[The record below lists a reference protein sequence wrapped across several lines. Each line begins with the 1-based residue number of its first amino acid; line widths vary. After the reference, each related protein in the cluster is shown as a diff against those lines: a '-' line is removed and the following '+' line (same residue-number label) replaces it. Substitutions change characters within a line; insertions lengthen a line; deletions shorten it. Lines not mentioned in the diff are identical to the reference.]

1 MALLFHSITY
11 SLPSSMCA
19 VPLLLQWRQ
28 HKKVLFER
36 HMSDTPTTGH
46 QTQQICP
53 QCFCHLVLD
62 GKFSIALSLFSS
74 FKVDLKSKLLK
85 SAFSCTTTLHYGSS
99 TYNQFYWHLFHLFAS
114 FLEFSIFN
122 VARIYLGW
130 LFCWFVFVSLFPCN
144 FSYLVGLFFG
154 ISSIKFWKIKW
165 HEQHVFRRVILLFT
179 TIYYIHQLM

>member
-11 SLPSSMCA
+11 SLPSSMCG

-28 HKKVLFER
+28 HKKVSFER

-85 SAFSCTTTLHYGSS
+85 SAFSCTTTLHYGSLQLTISS
-99 TYNQFYWHLFHLFAS
+99 TDIFFTCLLHSLNFQFLMWQ
-114 FLEFSIFN
+114 EFIWDDCF
-122 VARIYLGW
+122 
-130 LFCWFVFVSLFPCN
+130 
-144 FSYLVGLFFG
+144 VGLYLFLYFLV
-154 ISSIKFWKIKW
+154 ISL
-165 HEQHVFRRVILLFT
+165 ILLVCFLVS
-179 TIYYIHQLM
+179 HL